1 MQMIYLL
8 HTQPDEELARRLRER
23 FSSVFGA
30 RRPHS
35 KPLRERPAFDAPFSM
50 EEILEDLHYGRAA

>member
-30 RRPHS
+30 RRHHS
-35 KPLRERPAFDAPFSM
+35 KPLRERPAFDAPFSRAA
-50 EEILEDLHYGRAA
+50 ILEALHYGRAA